1 MYETGFREALCRI
14 TLSHK
19 EELKA
24 TLRDH
29 YSIIKTKAEID
40 QFCAGLQH
48 LGILQCIKAHKDL
61 LAPMFIPQ
69 SSTLSKGKCFIL
81 PSSSKGYHL
90 FCVACTGHYLVSF
103 LFAEYFKS
111 LLNAVFSSSN
121 PQRKAKEEQTFIY
134 FMDFIE
140 ECEGMYVTLISMYA
154 VQYYFLFWKP
164 RWYCSN

>member
-1 MYETGFREALCRI
+1 MTTTA
-14 TLSHK
+14 S
-19 EELKA
+19 
-24 TLRDH
+24 LRPKPRLISSVLDYNTWVSCSVSRH
-29 YSIIKTKAEID
+29 TRTCWH
-40 QFCAGLQH
+40 QL
-48 LGILQCIKAHKDL
+48 
-61 LAPMFIPQ
+61 FIPQ

-81 PSSSKGYHL
+81 PSGSKGYHL

-140 ECEGMYVTLISMYA
+140 ECEGMYVTLISMYV